1 MSRKRV
7 ASRLHLLSV
16 HEVQTAN
23 SGDHSDGGGLVLRIG
38 ESSAAWVLR
47 FTSPS
52 GRRREMGLG
61 AADRNNA
68 VVAGKSL
75 TAAREAAHSAR
86 ALLLQGVDP
95 IDERDARRAAL
106 RDAEAAKKAGA
117 KRDALTLAR
126 AARAYHERVVEPIR
140 TDKHSAQ
147 WIASLENNVPPAIWH
162 KPIADVSVP
171 ELLDAIAE
179 LHARFPETAS
189 LVWHRLEAIF
199 DDVEFRGQ
207 CSGNPA
213 RAIRRK
219 LREVKGRRERGSLA
233 ALDYR
238 KAPAFVRQLRAREAI
253 AARALEFAV
262 LTASRTCKVI
272 GAVWSEFDLEAG
284 VWTIP
289 GSRMKGGEQHVVHL
303 SPRALEI
310 VAAMRDLKQPNVFP
324 SPSLSGRPLSNMA
337 MLTLLRRMDADGET
351 TVHGLCRSTFSTWAN
366 ETGAARPDVIEACL
380 AHNERNLV
388 RAAYNRAQFA
398 AERKALL
405 LAWAEYLDG
414 RAPACNVIELT
425 TLRAA

>member
-1 MSRKRV
+1 MPRKRI

-16 HEVQTAN
+16 REVQSATE
-23 SGDHSDGGGLVLRIG
+23 GDHSDGGGLVLRVG
-38 ESSAAWVLR
+38 ESSATWLFR

-61 AADRNNA
+61 TADRNNA
-68 VVAGKSL
+68 IVAGKSL
-75 TAAREAAHSAR
+75 TAARGAAYSAR
-86 ALLLQGVDP
+86 ALLLQGIDP

-162 KPIADVSVP
+162 KPITDVTAP
-171 ELLDAIAE
+171 DLLDAIAE
-179 LHARFPETAS
+179 LQARIPETAS
-189 LVWHRLEAIF
+189 RVRQRLEAIF

-219 LREVKGRRERGSLA
+219 LREVKGRRERGSFA
-233 ALDYR
+233 ALDYH
-238 KAPAFVRQLRAREAI
+238 KAPAFIQELRARESI
-253 AARALEFAV
+253 AARPLEFAI
-262 LTASRTCKVI
+262 LTASRTGEVI
-272 GAVWSEFDLEAG
+272 GAVRVEFGLNAS

-289 GSRMKGGEQHVVHL
+289 GGRMTAGEPHTVHP
-303 SPRALEI
+303 SPRAMEI
-310 VAAMRDLKQPNVFP
+310 VRSTQCLDQPFVFP
-324 SPSLSGRPLSNMA
+324 SPSLNGEPLSNMA
-337 MLTLLRRMDADGET
+337 MLTLLRRIDADGET

-366 ETGAARPDVIEACL
+366 ETGAARPDVIEACS
-380 AHNERNLV
+380 AHQEGNRV

-398 AERKALL
+398 AERRALL